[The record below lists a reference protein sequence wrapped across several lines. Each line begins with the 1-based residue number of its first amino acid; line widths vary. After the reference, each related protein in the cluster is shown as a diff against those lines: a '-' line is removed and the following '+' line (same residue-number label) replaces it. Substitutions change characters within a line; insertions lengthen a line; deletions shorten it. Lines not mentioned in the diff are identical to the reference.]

1 MSKLVIR
8 LILQISTFFDL
19 IRFVNE
25 GRIFMNEE
33 NLRAKIINIFDTL
46 YPKNNNNQT
55 CIFTNIEFTKFE
67 LKKNTDNLFSFE
79 FKTNWKELDN
89 LENKCETETITG
101 IIKYSENSN
110 YEKINIKFDENSTFK
125 NLGIHEKIKIKK

>member
-1 MSKLVIR
+1 
-8 LILQISTFFDL
+8 
-19 IRFVNE
+19 
-25 GRIFMNEE
+25 MNEE
-33 NLRAKIINIFDTL
+33 NLRSKIINIFDTL

>member
-67 LKKNTDNLFSFE
+67 LKKNNDNLFSFE